1 MPHLFYCLDLQP
13 YTWTHLHRDPGPISS
28 VLLACL
34 GRNIQKNQDRGHTG
48 KVSGL
53 LLYAKTQEA
62 LTPDCRYDIDGNI
75 IAAKTLDL
83 NQEFSS
89 IARQLDEAV

>member
-1 MPHLFYCLDLQP
+1 MYQI
-13 YTWTHLHRDPGPISS
+13 YAY
-28 VLLACL
+28 V
-34 GRNIQKNQDRGHTG
+34 KNQDRGHTG

-89 IARQLDEAV
+89 IARQLDEAVEEYIG